1 MIPLDKKSQLTYSHD
16 EYRGEIMATNV
27 VKVMVIVVAVSKV
40 SSWITSLEVR
50 I

>member
-1 MIPLDKKSQLTYSHD
+1 
-16 EYRGEIMATNV
+16 MATNV